1 MTIIRTLFVYYSF
14 LFILVLCSSKDTEVN
29 NGEKVNIVAFGEG
42 RCSDTSFW
50 MKWHWLPMWRML
62 GSTGRINF
70 EYHPYGIKTT
80 CVDSDS
86 GDDVVCECHH
96 GARECLLNQLQACVI
111 EALPNFEEYMEVVTC
126 IQGKQNISMAAE
138 ACFNEPSKLE
148 RAKMMSCADSRH
160 GRKLF
165 SDHEN
170 FVAQMAP
177 EMDWA
182 PWILINGK
190 RYKEAEED
198 LWQFLCDRFIDPRP
212 IHCPKKIIY

>member
-1 MTIIRTLFVYYSF
+1 MRIVFISS
-14 LFILVLCSSKDTEVN
+14 LFILYVLCSSKDSEVV
-29 NGEKVNIVAFGEG
+29 GEKVNIVAFGEG

-80 CVDSDS
+80 CVDTDS
-86 GDDVVCECHH
+86 GDDVTCECHH
-96 GARECLLNQLQACVI
+96 GERECVLNALQSCVI

-126 IQGKQNISMAAE
+126 IQGKQNIIVAAD
-138 ACFNEPSKLE
+138 ACFNGPIKLE
-148 RAKMMSCADSRH
+148 RAKMVECAESRH
-160 GRKLF
+160 GRMLF
-165 SDHEN
+165 SSHEN
-170 FVAQMAP
+170 FAAQLAP
-177 EMDWA
+177 EMDWV

>member
-1 MTIIRTLFVYYSF
+1 MTGTEMKSLFIS
-14 LFILVLCSSKDTEVN
+14 LFILHLSYAKETERT
-29 NGEKVNIVAFGEG
+29 GDIVNIVAFGEG
-42 RCSDTSFW
+42 RCSDTSYW

-80 CVDSDS
+80 CVDSDD
-86 GDDVVCECHH
+86 GTDVVCECHH
-96 GARECLLNQLQACVI
+96 GARECILNQLQSCVI

-126 IQGKQNISMAAE
+126 IQGKQNISMAAQS
-138 ACFNEPSKLE
+138 CFDGPTKLD
-148 RAKMMSCADSRH
+148 RTKMVECAESRH

-165 SDHEN
+165 SDQEK
-170 FVAQMAP
+170 VVTQLAP
-177 EMDWA
+177 EMDWV
-182 PWILINGK
+182 PWVLINGK

-198 LWQFLCDRFIDPRP
+198 LWQFLCDKFIDPRP